1 MFATFSDEVT
11 ATSQVNFNWV
21 DDVTLRDV
29 LACNLVYT
37 QKLMIK
43 TNTVNDL
50 KLRRLL
56 DRDIAI
62 HIGSIVEAL
71 LLYGLFK
78 YDELDL
84 VDYNSK
90 HKRYKICKLVKS
102 VNLVGDEYLAIV
114 EPNKIKL
121 TKNIQFIDINRL
133 ALKCGLLT
141 DRLFESAET
150 IREERNKIHSKNSY
164 SIKDVKEIY
173 KQAREI
179 KRRIF
184 NKLNDIPKKQLL

>member
-11 ATSQVNFNWV
+11 ATSQVNFSWI
-21 DDVTLRDV
+21 DDVTLRDI
-29 LACNLVYT
+29 LASNLVYA

-43 TNTVNDL
+43 TNSVNDI

-71 LLYGLFK
+71 LLYGLFQ
-78 YDELDL
+78 YDQHNM

-90 HKRYKICKLVKS
+90 HKTYKICEILKS
-102 VNLVGDEYLAIV
+102 VDLVGDKYLAIV
-114 EPNKIKL
+114 RQNQIKL
-121 TKNIQFIDINRL
+121 TKKMQFIDINRL
-133 ALKCGLLT
+133 ALKSGLIT
-141 DRLFESAET
+141 DNLFKKAES
-150 IREERNKIHSKNSY
+150 IRDERNKIHSKNNY
-164 SIKDVKEIY
+164 SINDVKEIY

-179 KRRIF
+179 KSRVM
-184 NKLNDIPKKQLL
+184 NKLATVTSK